1 LSNLRFVQL
10 AIVNQYAGDES
21 IFNDPERRKRHLMR
35 TPLPT
40 ILATTFLLG
49 SSAVGAQQ
57 APLPTVASLDLD
69 RYAGT
74 WHEIARYP
82 NFFERMC
89 ARDVTAQ
96 YTRNQDG
103 TIAVVNSCRKEDGT
117 TARADGVA
125 RVVAPAK
132 LEVRFAPAW
141 LSFLPFVWG
150 DYWVIDLAPDY
161 SYSVVG
167 APGRD
172 YLWILARSPQLDDA
186 TMAAITAKLPAL
198 GFDPAR
204 LVKSPPS

>member
-1 LSNLRFVQL
+1 
-10 AIVNQYAGDES
+10 
-21 IFNDPERRKRHLMR
+21 MR
-35 TPLPT
+35 TPLPAL
-40 ILATTFLLG
+40 LAATLLLS
-49 SSAVGAQQ
+49 SSAIGAEQ
-57 APLPTVASLDLD
+57 APLPTVPSVDLD

-82 NFFERMC
+82 NRFERMC
-89 ARDVTAQ
+89 VRDVTAN
-96 YTRNQDG
+96 YTRNPDG
-103 TIAVVNSCRKEDGT
+103 GIAVVNSCRKEDGT
-117 TARADGVA
+117 MTRAEGVA

-172 YLWILARSPQLDDA
+172 YLWILARAPQLDDA

>member
-1 LSNLRFVQL
+1 
-10 AIVNQYAGDES
+10 
-21 IFNDPERRKRHLMR
+21 M
-35 TPLPT
+35 
-40 ILATTFLLG
+40 ILLFG
-49 SSAVGAQQ
+49 GGARAEQ
-57 APLPTVASLDLD
+57 APLPTVPSVDLD

-82 NFFERMC
+82 NRFERMC
-89 ARDVTAQ
+89 VRDVTAN
-96 YTRNQDG
+96 YIPNPDG
-103 TIAVVNSCRKEDGT
+103 TIAVVNRCRKEDGT
-117 TARADGVA
+117 ETRADGLA

-141 LSFLPFVWG
+141 LGFLPFVWG

-172 YLWILARSPQLDDA
+172 YLWILARNSQLDDA
-186 TMAAITAKLPAL
+186 TMAAIMARLPAL

-204 LVKSPPS
+204 LVKSPAS

>member
-1 LSNLRFVQL
+1 MHSVL
-10 AIVNQYAGDES
+10 AA
-21 IFNDPERRKRHLMR
+21 
-35 TPLPT
+35 
-40 ILATTFLLG
+40 LLG
-49 SSAVGAQQ
+49 GTFVLFSGSVGAEQP
-57 APLPTVASLDLD
+57 PLPTVPSVDLD

-96 YTRNQDG
+96 YTRNPDG

-117 TARADGVA
+117 IARAEGVA
-125 RVVAPAK
+125 RVVGPAK

-141 LSFLPFVWG
+141 LGFLPFVWG

-172 YLWILARSPQLDDA
+172 YLWILAREPQLDDA
-186 TMAAITAKLPAL
+186 TMAAITARLVAL

-204 LVKSPPS
+204 IVRSPAN